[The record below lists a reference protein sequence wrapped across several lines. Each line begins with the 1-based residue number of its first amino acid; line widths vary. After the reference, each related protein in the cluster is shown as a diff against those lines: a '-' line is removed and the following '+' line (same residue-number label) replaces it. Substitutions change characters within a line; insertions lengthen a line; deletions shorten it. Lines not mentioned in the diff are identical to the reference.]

1 MATQLNEM
9 KFGRDHGSCKRST
22 TLKTFARVW
31 KSASTLLQRAG
42 PYLLLEIVL
51 PGGSLI
57 ALSLFV
63 YRNWARFA
71 QQPALS

>member
-1 MATQLNEM
+1 
-9 KFGRDHGSCKRST
+9 
-22 TLKTFARVW
+22 LKTFARVC

-42 PYLLLEIVL
+42 PYLLIEIVL

-57 ALSLFV
+57 ALSLFI

-71 QQPALS
+71 PQPVPS